1 VVTLDRPTAT
11 PRAVKHALE
20 ALNRPAALG
29 ANPLAQLPVLTPGN
43 PAELRGLLVDVIVE
57 LADSRSP
64 REAESGRLLFD
75 YYIRRVGSHELI
87 AERLHLSRPTYF
99 RRLQHGY
106 TLVALLLNGLSDF
119 ALWFRL

>member
-1 VVTLDRPTAT
+1 
-11 PRAVKHALE
+11 
-20 ALNRPAALG
+20 
-29 ANPLAQLPVLTPGN
+29 VLTPDN

-57 LADSRSP
+57 LADSRLP

-106 TLVALLLNGLSDF
+106 RLVALLLNGLSDF

>member
-1 VVTLDRPTAT
+1 MVTLDRPTAT

-20 ALNRPAALG
+20 ALNRPAPLG
-29 ANPLAQLPVLTPGN
+29 ANPLAQLPVLTPDN

-57 LADSRSP
+57 LADSRLP

-106 TLVALLLNGLSDF
+106 RLVALLLNGLSDF